1 MKAVVIVWVI
11 VVLAACGCAL
21 VYLVWRWLSVALWRW
36 ARDNAQ
42 WFTREPVQ
50 PDGSVRVVVQ
60 REAHLGWACEVIG
73 EPVLVE
79 IVSLANVEAGMLQEA
94 RARASILASNYNRL
108 D

>member
-1 MKAVVIVWVI
+1 MKTEAIALVI
-11 VVLAACGCAL
+11 VVLTIGVGAL
-21 VYLVWRWLSVALWRW
+21 TYFAWRWLSVALWRW
-36 ARDNAQ
+36 ARENAQ

-50 PDGSVRVVVQ
+50 PDGSVWVVVQ

-79 IVSLANVEAGMLQEA
+79 TVSLANVEAGMLQEA
-94 RARASILASNYNRL
+94 RARADILASNYNRL